1 MKPSEFWLDIEHRLW
16 DMISEINHYHYSR
29 PHDVD
34 NFAAALA
41 HSNRH
46 LKLIQENP
54 PPFNQRPVKE

>member
-1 MKPSEFWLDIEHRLW
+1 MMTPDEFWHDIENILW
-16 DMISEINHYHYSR
+16 NMISEINHYHYSR

-41 HSNRH
+41 KTNKL

-54 PPFNQRPVKE
+54 PPFNQRR